1 MFILYLYNLFRFIKK
16 NLSAPEELDQENLK
30 NEYLKLKE
38 ENEKLRQRVTELQK
52 QLESMKG
59 DEDGN

>member
-1 MFILYLYNLFRFIKK
+1 LFRFIKK